1 MTSRE
6 RTAIRPRTID
16 VSALAPPERWRNR
29 FAVILFALIQWPWL
43 LRSLWGGKLAAK
55 FALLDRL
62 ALPRTAL
69 PHLGSWKADVGFL
82 AQLADDIIRLCPDT
96 VVEFG
101 MGASTLII
109 AAALRKTGGGTLIS
123 FDQHADF
130 VAATRR
136 WLADHGLT
144 ADLRTAALVPAA
156 NWPGLWYRH
165 GDLPERIDLLV
176 IDGPP
181 WTIHPFT
188 RGNADDLFQRIA
200 PGGRVMLDDAA
211 RPGER
216 MIARRWRRDW
226 PDFEWRYVSGIK
238 GTLIGTRR
246 A

>member
-6 RTAIRPRTID
+6 RTAIRPRTMD
-16 VSALAPPERWRNR
+16 LSALAPPQRWCNR
-29 FAVILFALIQWPWL
+29 LTVVVFALIQWPWL
-43 LRSLWGGKLAAK
+43 LRSLWGGRLAAK

-62 ALPRTAL
+62 GLPRTAL

-82 AQLADDIIRLCPDT
+82 TQIADDIIRLCPDT

-109 AAALRKTGGGTLIS
+109 AAALRKAERGTLIS

-130 VAATRR
+130 VATTRR
-136 WLADHGLT
+136 WLAEHGLA
-144 ADLRTAALVPAA
+144 ADLRAAALVPAA
-156 NWPGLWYRH
+156 KWPGLWYRH
-165 GDLPERIDLLV
+165 GDLPEQIDLLV
-176 IDGPP
+176 VDGPP

-188 RGNADDLFQRIA
+188 RGSADGLFDRIA
-200 PGGRVMLDDAA
+200 PGGQIMLDDAA

-216 MIARRWRRDW
+216 MISRRWRRDW
-226 PDFEWRYVSGIK
+226 PDFDWRYVRGIK
-238 GTLIGTRR
+238 GTLIGARR

>member
-6 RTAIRPRTID
+6 RTAIRPRTMD
-16 VSALAPPERWRNR
+16 LSALAPPQRWRNR
-29 FAVILFALIQWPWL
+29 LTVVVFALFQWPWL
-43 LRSLWGGKLAAK
+43 LRSLWGGRLTAK

-62 ALPRTAL
+62 GLPRTAL

-82 AQLADDIIRLCPDT
+82 TQLADDIIRLCPDT

-109 AAALRKTGGGTLIS
+109 AAALRKAGGGALIS

-136 WLADHGLT
+136 WLAEHGLA

-156 NWPGLWYRH
+156 KWPGLWYRH
-165 GDLPERIDLLV
+165 GDLPEQIDLLV

-188 RGNADDLFQRIA
+188 RGSADGLFDRIA
-200 PGGRVMLDDAA
+200 PGGQIMLDDAA

-226 PDFEWRYVSGIK
+226 PDFDWRYVRGIK
-238 GTLIGTRR
+238 GTLIGARC

>member
-6 RTAIRPRTID
+6 RTAIRPRTMD
-16 VSALAPPERWRNR
+16 LSALAPPQLWRNR
-29 FAVILFALIQWPWL
+29 LAVIAFALIQWPWL
-43 LRSLWGGKLAAK
+43 LRSLWGGRLTAK

-62 ALPRTAL
+62 GLPRTAL

-82 AQLADDIIRLCPDT
+82 TQLADDIIRLCPDT

-109 AAALRKTGGGTLIS
+109 AAALRKAGGGALIS

-136 WLADHGLT
+136 WLAEHGLA
-144 ADLRTAALVPAA
+144 ADLRAAALVPAA
-156 NWPGLWYRH
+156 KWPGLWYRH
-165 GDLPERIDLLV
+165 GDLPEQIDLLV

-188 RGNADDLFQRIA
+188 RGSADGLFDRIA
-200 PGGRVMLDDAA
+200 PGGQIMLDDAA

-216 MIARRWRRDW
+216 MIAQRWRRNW
-226 PDFEWRYVSGIK
+226 PDFDWRYIRGIK
-238 GTLIGTRR
+238 GTLIGARC